1 MQVLKNTVP
10 KSMWDTKSLNSSA
23 LNQVCVSAKMEE
35 QLPSMPVSSCPKDSR
50 CYYYNGTVEA
60 FIKAGRSY
68 QGTYQFFLKIFPEI
82 NNLAN
87 ENLRLH
93 VFNVFPES
101 IFYSESPLR
110 RNNAR
115 LFFWKCH

>member
-23 LNQVCVSAKMEE
+23 LNQACVSAKMEE

-50 CYYYNGTVEA
+50 CYYYNGTVDA

-101 IFYSESPLR
+101 IFYSETPLR
-110 RNNAR
+110 RNNTR

>member
-50 CYYYNGTVEA
+50 CYYYNGTVDA

-87 ENLRLH
+87 EDLRLH

-101 IFYSESPLR
+101 IFYSESPPR

>member
-23 LNQVCVSAKMEE
+23 LNKVCVSAKIEE

-50 CYYYNGTVEA
+50 CYYYNGTVDA

-87 ENLRLH
+87 ETTC
-93 VFNVFPES
+93 
-101 IFYSESPLR
+101 I
-110 RNNAR
+110 
-115 LFFWKCH
+115 